1 MKDTQ
6 GLNTRGLD
14 NRGGDQGRM
23 DLEFGGE
30 QMFGEDGG
38 STEFR
43 WMRGSVR
50 EEQIRNKGNTK
61 GGNDRIG
68 KEQGRSEVSE
78 KGQRRRPEWDL
89 TERSEVEQVVVN
101 SGSILHL
108 QFNSDT
114 SDIPYLLLFLI

>member
-1 MKDTQ
+1 
-6 GLNTRGLD
+6 
-14 NRGGDQGRM
+14 
-23 DLEFGGE
+23 
-30 QMFGEDGG
+30 
-38 STEFR
+38 
-43 WMRGSVR
+43 MRGSVR

-61 GGNDRIG
+61 GGKDRIG

-108 QFNSDT
+108 RSNSDT
-114 SDIPYLLLFLI
+114 SDIPYLFLISYLIMF